1 MSNNNAII
9 SGLPSKEYRSR
20 PGANA
25 SFLKKF
31 AISPLYAVND
41 DFESSAAT
49 ELGEYIH
56 ALTID
61 PESIVNFAC
70 LPTTGEG
77 SKKAREA
84 WRAEHPEGVLLSPSA
99 MENGKAAAAAL
110 KANRHF
116 ADLMSMEGVDTE
128 VSLFCKHPKY
138 GFPMKARIDILAN
151 PKDGQIIIGDV
162 KSYGKPLSKKTLFW
176 DIRDRGYDIQLV
188 HYRRCLQIIENRSP
202 DEMALYFVESETKS
216 HDSVKVTLD
225 EGWLA
230 HAEHRLDEY
239 YRIYNDCQESG
250 VYPGFNFGKPL
261 HLTLGDNLS

>member
-1 MSNNNAII
+1 MPNKNAII
-9 SGLPSKEYRSR
+9 SGLPAKEYRSR

-31 AISPLYAVND
+31 AISPLYAAND

-49 ELGEYIH
+49 DLGEYIH

-61 PESIVNFAC
+61 PASLENFAC

-77 SKKAREA
+77 SKKARDA
-84 WRAEHPEGVLLSPSA
+84 WRAEHPDGVLLSPSA
-99 MENGKAAAAAL
+99 MDNGRNAAESLKKNAHFKA
-110 KANRHF
+110 
-116 ADLMSMEGVDTE
+116 LMATEGVDTE
-128 VSLFCKHPKY
+128 VSLFCDHPRF
-138 GFPMKARIDILAN
+138 GFPMKARIDILA
-151 PKDGQIIIGDV
+151 KGGDGIIIGDV
-162 KSYGKPLSKKTLFW
+162 KSYGKPLTKKSLFW

-188 HYRRCLQIIENRSP
+188 HYRRCLQIIGECSP
-202 DEMALYFVESETKS
+202 DEMALYFVESETKA
-216 HDSVKVTLD
+216 HDTAKVILD

-239 YRIYNDCQESG
+239 YRLYAECVESD

-261 HLTLGDNLS
+261 TLSLGDTV

>member
-1 MSNNNAII
+1 MSNKNAII
-9 SGLPSKEYRSR
+9 SGLPAKEYRSR

-31 AISPLYAVND
+31 AISPLYAAND

-49 ELGEYIH
+49 DLGEFIH

-61 PESIVNFAC
+61 PASLENFAC

-84 WRAEHPEGVLLSPSA
+84 WRTEHPEGVLLSPSA

-110 KANRHF
+110 KAFPHF
-116 ADLMSMEGVDTE
+116 QKIMSLKDVDTE
-128 VSLFCKHPKY
+128 VSLFCEHPKY
-138 GFPMKARIDILAN
+138 GFPMKARIDILGTDSNA
-151 PKDGQIIIGDV
+151 QMILGDV
-162 KSYGKPLSKKTLFW
+162 KSYGKPLTKKTLFW

-188 HYRRCLQIIENRSP
+188 HYRRCLQIIGNHGP
-202 DEMALYFVESETKS
+202 DEMALYFIESETKS
-216 HDSVKVTLD
+216 HDCAKVTLD

-239 YRIYNDCQESG
+239 YRIYAEIQESG

-261 HLTLGDNLS
+261 TLTLGDSLS

>member
-1 MSNNNAII
+1 MSNKNAII
-9 SGLPSKEYRSR
+9 HDLPSTEYRSR

-31 AISPLYAVND
+31 AVSPLYAAND

-49 ELGEYIH
+49 DLGEFIH

-61 PESIVNFAC
+61 PASLENFAC

-99 MENGKAAAAAL
+99 MENGKAAAAGL

-116 ADLMSMEGVDTE
+116 TEYMSMPSMKTE
-128 VSLFCKHPKY
+128 VSLFCNHPKY
-138 GFPMKARIDILAN
+138 GFPMKARIDMLVQEDDRIL
-151 PKDGQIIIGDV
+151 IGDV
-162 KSYGKPLSKKTLFW
+162 KSYGKPLTKKTLFW

-188 HYRRCLQIIENRSP
+188 HYRRCLQIITNRTP
-202 DEMALYFVESETKS
+202 EEMALFFIESETKA
-216 HDSVKVTLD
+216 HDSAKVMLD

-239 YRIYNDCQESG
+239 YRIYADCHESG
-250 VYPGFNFGKPL
+250 VFPGFNYGNAL
-261 HLTLGDNLS
+261 TLTLGDNLS

>member
-9 SGLPSKEYRSR
+9 SGLPARDYRSR

-49 ELGEYIH
+49 DLGSYIH

-61 PESIVNFAC
+61 PGSLKDFAC
-70 LPTTGEG
+70 MPTTGEG
-77 SKKAREA
+77 SKKARDA
-84 WRAEHPEGVLLSPSA
+84 WRADNPEGILLSPSA
-99 MENGKAAAAAL
+99 MENGKATAAAL

-116 ADLMSMEGVDTE
+116 ADLMSTEGIDTE
-128 VSLFCKHPKY
+128 VSLFCNHTKY

-151 PKDGQIIIGDV
+151 PKDGKIIIGDV
-162 KSYGKPLSKKTLFW
+162 KSYGKPLTKKTLFW
-176 DIRDRGYDIQLV
+176 DIRDRAYDIQLV

-202 DEMALYFVESETKS
+202 DEMALYFVETETKS

-239 YRIYNDCQESG
+239 YRIYNECQESG
-250 VYPGFNFGKPL
+250 VFPGFNFGKPL
-261 HLTLGDNLS
+261 TLTLGDNLS